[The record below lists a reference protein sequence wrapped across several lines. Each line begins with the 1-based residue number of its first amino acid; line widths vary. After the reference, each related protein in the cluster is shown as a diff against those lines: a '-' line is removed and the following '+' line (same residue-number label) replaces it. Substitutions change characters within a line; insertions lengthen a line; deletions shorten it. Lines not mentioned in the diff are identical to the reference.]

1 MMVPAAAGGPSDTI
15 ARLVAQAMSANLGQ
29 QVIIE
34 NMGGAGGSLGAGK
47 VASAKPD
54 GYTVLL
60 YHIGVA
66 TFAALYPNLPYK
78 PSELESIGLVTEAP
92 MTIVARTDLPPAN
105 AVDMLAFVKKEGE
118 KLTFGTAGVGAA
130 SHLCDLLFMRALEVK
145 ITLVPY
151 KGTGPAMTDLVGK
164 RIDMMCD
171 PGDQHRLPDRRR
183 PDQSLCGDRAR
194 THSRVQGAADPAG
207 GRSQGLR
214 HERLARHLGAEGHP
228 GRDPPEA
235 VRLAPGGF
243 EGPDRHRALRLARHH
258 PGGGRARYPRRRW
271 TSTSNPNSSCGARSS
286 PKPTS
291 RGSRRWLSRS
301 ALGAGEGPPHHPPLS
316 AHRAERGACL
326 NDRTERTRSM
336 REYKIAAIPADGIGP
351 EVISAGISVLENLQ
365 QRLGDV
371 RFHITTFDWGSAYYR
386 KNGVMMPADG
396 LTTLKAFDAI
406 YFGAVGAPDLPDH
419 ITLWGLRLPICQGF
433 DQYANVRADQDPARH
448 HFALAQCRAG
458 GSRLGDRAREL
469 GRRVF
474 RLRRGRA
481 PPRDARRGRHR
492 GRDLSPGSASPGSCA
507 SPSASPRPGRV
518 SS

>member
-1 MMVPAAAGGPSDTI
+1 MKLRILCAMAASLALSGGFAADAAAQGAYPDRPITMMVPAAAGGPSDTI

-171 PGDQHRLPDRRR
+171 QATNTASQIAAGQIKAYAVTARERIPVFKELPTLQEAGLKGFDMSAWHGIWAPKGT
-183 PDQSLCGDRAR
+183 PDAIRQ
-194 THSRVQGAADPAG
+194 
-207 GRSQGLR
+207 
-214 HERLARHLGAEGHP
+214 
-228 GRDPPEA
+228 
-235 VRLAPGGF
+235 
-243 EGPDRHRALRLARHH
+243 
-258 PGGGRARYPRRRW
+258 
-271 TSTSNPNSSCGARSS
+271 
-286 PKPTS
+286 K
-291 RGSRRWLSRS
+291 
-301 ALGAGEGPPHHPPLS
+301 LS
-316 AHRAERGACL
+316 ASLQAALKDPIVIERFASLGTTPVAAELA
-326 NDRTERTRSM
+326 TP
-336 REYKIAAIPADGIGP
+336 AAMDKHFKS
-351 EVISAGISVLENLQ
+351 E
-365 QRLGDV
+365 
-371 RFHITTFDWGSAYYR
+371 
-386 KNGVMMPADG
+386 
-396 LTTLKAFDAI
+396 LK
-406 YFGAVGAPDLPDH
+406 
-419 ITLWGLRLPICQGF
+419 LWGEII
-433 DQYANVRADQDPARH
+433 AKADIKGQ
-448 HFALAQCRAG
+448 
-458 GSRLGDRAREL
+458 
-469 GRRVF
+469 
-474 RLRRGRA
+474 
-481 PPRDARRGRHR
+481 
-492 GRDLSPGSASPGSCA
+492 
-507 SPSASPRPGRV
+507 
-518 SS
+518 